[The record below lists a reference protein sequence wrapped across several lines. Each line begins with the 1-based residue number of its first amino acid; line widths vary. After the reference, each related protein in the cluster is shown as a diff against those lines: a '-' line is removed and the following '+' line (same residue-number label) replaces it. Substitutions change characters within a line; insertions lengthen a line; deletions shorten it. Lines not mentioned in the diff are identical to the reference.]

1 VYQIVRKNSGLLA
14 YEEKSWTKSQYALHE
29 DRPNQDREALF
40 KKLKDEI
47 ERAEAPRATMAL
59 LGFLFPEYASTQQQG
74 FRYSLVRLTDSE
86 AAEKEKRICHPDYFP
101 IYFRSAVPEE
111 MFSNAELTELLSK
124 LNRAKSETAV
134 QAIFDQC

>member
-1 VYQIVRKNSGLLA
+1 MPQKVLSRRVS
-14 YEEKSWTKSQYALHE
+14 
-29 DRPNQDREALF
+29 DRE
-40 KKLKDEI
+40 KKFGLARLRGEI
-47 ERAEAPRATMAL
+47 RDQEAPRATMAL

-124 LNRAKSETAV
+124 LNRGEIRNCSTSD
-134 QAIFDQC
+134 F